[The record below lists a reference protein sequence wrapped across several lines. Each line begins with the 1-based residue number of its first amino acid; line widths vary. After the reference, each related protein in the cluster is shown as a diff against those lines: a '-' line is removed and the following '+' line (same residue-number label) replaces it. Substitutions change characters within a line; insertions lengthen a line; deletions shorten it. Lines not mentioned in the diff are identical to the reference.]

1 MVGAGIATAFAAS
14 LVWCL
19 ASVPLG
25 HSLGFVDRPD
35 GSSLKIHQR
44 VAVPLGGVGILL
56 AVWSGWWLAGGLETR
71 VMAPASALVLL
82 GLVDDRI
89 GLSAPLRLAAQLV
102 ISIVAVASGAF
113 PPVRGLLTVVVAV
126 GLIVVSINAV
136 NLFDGLDGLAG
147 SAALVA
153 ALGLAAL
160 ALLRG
165 IDPNLGLI
173 LAAGLAGFLI
183 FNRHPARV
191 FLGDNG
197 AYLVGFLLAVEV
209 IRVSPSGLGWQLT
222 VAVLLL
228 GVFIVD
234 LLVTIARRWLAGR
247 PLFVGDRSHLYD
259 RMVGRGWSIGK
270 VAFAAVILQLG
281 FVALALLLE
290 AALLA

>member
-25 HSLGFVDRPD
+25 HSLGFVDSPN
-35 GSSLKIHQR
+35 GSSLKVHQR
-44 VAVPLGGVGILL
+44 AAVPLGGVGILL
-56 AVWSGWWLAGGLETR
+56 AVWSGWWLAGGLEMR
-71 VMAPASALVLL
+71 VMAPASALLLL

-89 GLSAPLRLAAQLV
+89 GLPAPLRLAAQLA
-102 ISIVAVASGAF
+102 ISIVTVGSGVF
-113 PPVRGLLTVVVAV
+113 PAARGPLAGIVAV

-136 NLFDGLDGLAG
+136 NLLDGLDGLAG

-153 ALGLAAL
+153 GLGVAAL
-160 ALLRG
+160 ASLRN
-165 IDPNLGLI
+165 IDPNLGLV

-197 AYLVGFLLAVEV
+197 AYLVGFLLAVGV
-209 IRVSPSGLGWQLT
+209 IRVSPNRLGWQST
-222 VAVLLL
+222 APVLLL
-228 GVFIVD
+228 GVFLVD
-234 LLVTIARRWLAGR
+234 LLVTIARRWLARR

-259 RMVGRGWSIGK
+259 RMVERGWSIGK
-270 VAFAAVILQLG
+270 VTLAAVILQLG
-281 FVALALLLE
+281 LVALALLLE
-290 AALLA
+290 TALLA